1 MKSLPF
7 LNPAAGS
14 PAVRNPGRPAVI
26 VPTQAIDAEGL
37 AAECSAA
44 AATGIVDAVEWRID
58 PLLADASGSALTRAE
73 AALRLLPRAL
83 TAGLPIL
90 VTVRTGF
97 EGGQVEIT
105 EDDYA
110 EAVRALIGGIAEV
123 GAGDGAAAVAVAAAS
138 GIPGSGTSG
147 VPVAV
152 DVEIDRADSDS
163 LIASARE
170 SGVPVVAS
178 HHNFEATDS
187 ADRLLRTFAAMSEA
201 GADVAKVAMMP
212 QEPADVLRLLE
223 ATAAADVS
231 AAHPV
236 LGISMG
242 PLGRT
247 SRIMGA
253 DFGSCATFAQI
264 GQASAPGQID
274 AVVLAEILDRVTG

>member
-1 MKSLPF
+1 M
-7 LNPAAGS
+7 
-14 PAVRNPGRPAVI
+14 RNPGRPAVI
-26 VPTQAIDAEGL
+26 VPTQAIDAEEL
-37 AAECSAA
+37 AAECAAA

-58 PLLADASGSALTRAE
+58 PLLAAASGSVLTRAE
-73 AALRLLPRAL
+73 AALSLLPRAL

-90 VTVRTGF
+90 LTVRTGF

-110 EAVRALIGGIAEV
+110 EAVRALIAGATGVEV
-123 GAGDGAAAVAVAAAS
+123 GDGTAAAAGVESGVPGAAA
-138 GIPGSGTSG
+138 SG
-147 VPVAV
+147 VPVAI
-152 DVEIDRADSDS
+152 DVEIDRADSGS

-170 SGVPVVAS
+170 AGVPVVAS
-178 HHNFEATDS
+178 HHNFEVTDS
-187 ADRLLRTFAAMSEA
+187 AERLLATFTAMSEA

-212 QEPADVLRLLE
+212 QTQADVLRLLE
-223 ATAAADVS
+223 TTATADASS
-231 AAHPV
+231 AAPV